1 MVVQTEKR
9 LFGERRLTTCPK
21 CGKVAEK
28 DDLFCRFCG
37 ASLKDET
44 KVSEKPAQPAKEQR
58 YAREPEE
65 YCFGEREHHADYT
78 GLISFGLF
86 LLIIGIIFIANPNI
100 GSQLNTWVNTMSKAQ
115 MLSRP
120 RQEIINSAVLF
131 FALVGLSD
139 LFVSGLR
146 FMIYR
151 RKWRALRSSFSG
163 VALIIFSYLIYLYG
177 QHTLRWQVALAYEI
191 LVIGLLVILYAIARH
206 L

>member
-1 MVVQTEKR
+1 M
-9 LFGERRLTTCPK
+9 TTCPK
-21 CGKVAEK
+21 YGKVAEK
-28 DDLFCRFCG
+28 DDLFCRSCG

-44 KVSEKPAQPAKEQR
+44 KVSEKPGQPAEEQR

-65 YCFGEREHHADYT
+65 YCFGEHERHADYT

-86 LLIIGIIFIANPNI
+86 LLIIGIIFVANPNI
-100 GSQLNTWVNTMSKAQ
+100 GSQLNTWVNKMSKAQ

-120 RQEIINSAVLF
+120 PQEIINGAVLF

-139 LFVSGLR
+139 LFVSGIR
-146 FMIYR
+146 FIIHR
-151 RKWRALRSSFSG
+151 RKWRALRSTFSG
-163 VALIIFSYLIYLYG
+163 IALITFSYLIYLYG
-177 QHTLRWQVALAYEI
+177 QKTLRWQVALAYEI